1 MNYGKRNRKTFI
13 AGVNNAANHW
23 VLVVVKLRPFKRI
36 NYCDTLAW
44 DPPSNIHDLVNSYAD
59 HIPRVGGYGDNHLST
74 AHSPAALINLGNQC
88 DWRCRNYL
96 LQACSDTCTVTM
108 LISAALGTLDK
119 PLFQYLIGPQQ
130 KHSHL
135 RF

>member
-1 MNYGKRNRKTFI
+1 MLICPNTVVNIANEFSRKLFSFGTLKQTVFPMNDGKRNMKMFI

-59 HIPRVGGYGDNHLST
+59 HILSLPYT
-74 AHSPAALINLGNQC
+74 SLFLPGLYPLLICL
-88 DWRCRNYL
+88 
-96 LQACSDTCTVTM
+96 V
-108 LISAALGTLDK
+108 
-119 PLFQYLIGPQQ
+119 P
-130 KHSHL
+130 
-135 RF
+135 